1 MAQPT
6 LDLNLVDHAKS
17 DIHKIALSLYSKQQG
32 QLPSTASNSNQK
44 NQPKL
49 ELNLNPQQMV
59 DLKKKFD
66 ISYFV
71 VKEELPLA
79 KYEKLIALKKRH
91 GVSHG

>member
-1 MAQPT
+1 MDANQC
-6 LDLNLVDHAKS
+6 NFVAAVKS
-17 DIHKIALSLYSKQQG
+17 DSAKITSRKLTC
-32 QLPSTASNSNQK
+32 STV
-44 NQPKL
+44 
-49 ELNLNPQQMV
+49 ERWMV